1 MIKSATGGLKVQ
13 RASIPLLNKHMTTI
27 INRHGVEQ
35 TIIDFSQSGRDE
47 VSCTL
52 SDELLDGTKSYNVC
66 VEHWSIPAE
75 TLRANT
81 YSGELF
87 TIFRRNQGELIELPS
102 KYEQTAGDGL
112 TFTLRQYPNV
122 QAFVGALRN
131 FARGFKQRYRATGL
145 AVLGVPDLR
154 PFGGLSTA
162 LTANAA
168 VVPPLVA
175 VPANNTD
182 RWIDFTLE
190 SDGTIQIHMTTNF
203 VNNFVIRFTST
214 GRAILSIASN
224 LLSVTHD
231 TVDETSVVVPAPSSE
246 GTHLYLAAT
255 NNQFSV
261 DFLSEG
267 NNAFL
272 PGQNTQG
279 MICQGRLSLF
289 QTFDTKLR
297 ADLESHLPVPTSI
310 SIEDGIQKN
319 KRSIAE
325 VYFAK
330 SATITSDA
338 ANVLKIATSAAMGQY
353 TLIKKTDPKTWHKL
367 RTSYNLRFFR
377 FHQFITYREW
387 SDILNKWVI
396 KRVPLALDE
405 NTFGMFTLRFV
416 SSQ

>member
-1 MIKSATGGLKVQ
+1 
-13 RASIPLLNKHMTTI
+13 MTTV

-35 TIIDFSQSGRDE
+35 TVIDFSQSGRDE

-52 SDELLDGTKSYNVC
+52 TDELLDGTKSYNVC

-87 TIFRRNQGELIELPS
+87 TIIRRNQGELVELPS
-102 KYEQTAGDGL
+102 NYEQNAGDGV
-112 TFTLRQYPNV
+112 TFTLRAYPNV
-122 QAFVGALRN
+122 QAFVGGLRN
-131 FARGFKQRYRATGL
+131 FARGFKQRYRAAGI
-145 AVLGVPDLR
+145 PDLR

-168 VVPPLVA
+168 VVAPLLA
-175 VPANNTD
+175 VPTNNTD
-182 RWIDFTLE
+182 KWIDFTLE
-190 SDGTIQIHMTTNF
+190 SDGTVQIHMSINF

-214 GRAILSIASN
+214 GRAIFSIASN
-224 LLSVTHD
+224 LLSVVHD
-231 TVDETSVVVPAPSSE
+231 TVDEASLVIPAPRSTN
-246 GTHLYLAAT
+246 THLYLAAT
-255 NNQFSV
+255 ANLFSTA
-261 DFLSEG
+261 FLSG
-267 NNAFL
+267 VNAFL

-289 QTFDTKLR
+289 QTFDTKLK
-297 ADLESHLPVPTSI
+297 ADLESHLPIPTSI

-325 VYFAK
+325 VYFSK
-330 SATITSDA
+330 SATVTSDA
-338 ANVLKIATSAAMGQY
+338 ANVLKIATPAAMGQY
-353 TLIKKTDPKTWHKL
+353 TLIKKTDRKTWHKL

-387 SDILNKWVI
+387 SDISNRWVI

-405 NTFGMFTLRFV
+405 NSFGMFALRFV

>member
-1 MIKSATGGLKVQ
+1 
-13 RASIPLLNKHMTTI
+13 MTTV

-35 TIIDFSQSGRDE
+35 TVIDFSQSGRDE

-52 SDELLDGTKSYNVC
+52 TDELLDGTKSYNVC

-87 TIFRRNQGELIELPS
+87 TIIRRNQGELIELPS
-102 KYEQTAGDGL
+102 NYEQNVGDGV
-112 TFTLRQYPNV
+112 TFTLRAYPNV
-122 QAFVGALRN
+122 QAFVGGLRN
-131 FARGFKQRYRATGL
+131 FARGFKQRYRAAGI
-145 AVLGVPDLR
+145 PDLR

-168 VVPPLVA
+168 VVAPLLA
-175 VPANNTD
+175 VPTNNTD
-182 RWIDFTLE
+182 KWIDFTLE
-190 SDGTIQIHMTTNF
+190 SDGTVQIHMSINF

-214 GRAILSIASN
+214 GRAIFSIASN
-224 LLSVTHD
+224 LLSVVHD
-231 TVDETSVVVPAPSSE
+231 TVDEASLVIPAPRSTN
-246 GTHLYLAAT
+246 THLYLAAT
-255 NNQFSV
+255 ANLFSTA
-261 DFLSEG
+261 FLSG
-267 NNAFL
+267 VNVFL

-289 QTFDTKLR
+289 QTFDTKLK
-297 ADLESHLPVPTSI
+297 ADLESHLPIPTSV

-325 VYFAK
+325 VYFSK
-330 SATITSDA
+330 SATVTSDA
-338 ANVLKIATSAAMGQY
+338 ANVLKIATPAAMGQY
-353 TLIKKTDPKTWHKL
+353 TLIKKTDRKTWHKL

-387 SDILNKWVI
+387 SDFSNRWVI

-405 NTFGMFTLRFV
+405 NSFGMFALRFV

>member
-1 MIKSATGGLKVQ
+1 
-13 RASIPLLNKHMTTI
+13 MTTV

-35 TIIDFSQSGRDE
+35 TVIDFSQSGRDE

-52 SDELLDGTKSYNVC
+52 TDELLDGTKSYNVC

-87 TIFRRNQGELIELPS
+87 TIIRRNQGELVELPS
-102 KYEQTAGDGL
+102 NYEQNAGDGV
-112 TFTLRQYPNV
+112 TFTLRAYPNV
-122 QAFVGALRN
+122 QAFVGGLRN
-131 FARGFKQRYRATGL
+131 FARGFKQRYRAAGI
-145 AVLGVPDLR
+145 PDLR

-168 VVPPLVA
+168 VVAPLLA
-175 VPANNTD
+175 VPTNNTD
-182 RWIDFTLE
+182 KWIDFTLE
-190 SDGTIQIHMTTNF
+190 SDGTVQIHMSINF

-214 GRAILSIASN
+214 GRAIFSIASD
-224 LLSVTHD
+224 LQSVVHE
-231 TVDETSVVVPAPSSE
+231 TVDEASLVIPAPKSTN
-246 GTHLYLAAT
+246 THLYLAAT
-255 NNQFSV
+255 ANLFSTN
-261 DFLSEG
+261 FLSLAH
-267 NNAFL
+267 AFL

-289 QTFDTKLR
+289 QTFDTKLK
-297 ADLESHLPVPTSI
+297 ADLESHLPIPTSI

-325 VYFAK
+325 VYFSK
-330 SATITSDA
+330 SATVTSDA
-338 ANVLKIATSAAMGQY
+338 ANVLKIATPAAMGQY
-353 TLIKKTDPKTWHKL
+353 TLIKKTDRKTWHKL

-387 SDILNKWVI
+387 SDISNRWVI

-405 NTFGMFTLRFV
+405 NSFGMFALRFV

>member
-1 MIKSATGGLKVQ
+1 
-13 RASIPLLNKHMTTI
+13 MTTV

-35 TIIDFSQSGRDE
+35 TVIDFSQSGRDE

-52 SDELLDGTKSYNVC
+52 TDELLDGTKSYNVC

-87 TIFRRNQGELIELPS
+87 TIIRRNQGELVELPS
-102 KYEQTAGDGL
+102 NYEQNAGDGV
-112 TFTLRQYPNV
+112 TFTLRAYPNV
-122 QAFVGALRN
+122 QAFVGGLRN
-131 FARGFKQRYRATGL
+131 FARGFKQRYRASGL
-145 AVLGVPDLR
+145 RNEALPNTPDLR

-168 VVPPLVA
+168 VVAPLLA
-175 VPANNTD
+175 VPTNNTD
-182 RWIDFTLE
+182 KWIDFTLE
-190 SDGTIQIHMTTNF
+190 SDGTVQIHMSINF

-214 GRAILSIASN
+214 GRAIFSIASN
-224 LLSVTHD
+224 LLSVVHD
-231 TVDETSVVVPAPSSE
+231 TVDEASLVIPAPRSTNS
-246 GTHLYLAAT
+246 HLYLAAT
-255 NNQFSV
+255 ANLFSTA
-261 DFLSEG
+261 FLSG
-267 NNAFL
+267 VNAFL

-289 QTFDTKLR
+289 QTFDTKLK
-297 ADLESHLPVPTSI
+297 ADLESHLPIPTSV

-325 VYFAK
+325 VYFSK
-330 SATITSDA
+330 SATVTSDA
-338 ANVLKIATSAAMGQY
+338 ANVLKIATPAAMGQY
-353 TLIKKTDPKTWHKL
+353 TLIKKTDRKTWHKL

-387 SDILNKWVI
+387 SDISNRWVI

-405 NTFGMFTLRFV
+405 NTFGMFALRFV